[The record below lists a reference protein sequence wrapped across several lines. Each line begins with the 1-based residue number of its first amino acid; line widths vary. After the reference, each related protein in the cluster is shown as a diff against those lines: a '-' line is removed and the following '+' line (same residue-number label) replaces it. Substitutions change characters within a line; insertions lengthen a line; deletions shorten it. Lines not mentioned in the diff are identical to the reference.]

1 MPHELDVVSYREGY
15 GRGFDEA
22 LRLVER
28 YGYVLNAPRMVINGA
43 GYDGWHPEDEFP
55 KKITITEQQL
65 DIENMRLCNLW
76 WIASGK
82 SIATCISV
90 AITTKGASK

>member
-1 MPHELDVVSYREGY
+1 MPHELDVVSYKEGY

-65 DIENMRLCNLW
+65 DIKNMRLCNLW
-76 WIASGK
+76 WITSGK

-90 AITTKGASK
+90 AITTKWASK